1 MKKMQAT
8 IIAASLALAAQA
20 GVYNIKPDTS
30 DDRVESPL
38 SVGMTRIGTIRP
50 RAAHE
55 IVDSNWTLGCEV
67 LDRDFANFE
76 EYKDNVE
83 PLGIKTIRLQGG
95 WAKCEKEKG
104 KYDFSWLD
112 KIIDYAR
119 AKGLNILL
127 ETDYGN
133 PIYEGGGGWA
143 GSALCGLP

>member
-67 LDRDFANFE
+67 LDRDFANFD
-76 EYKDNVE
+76 EYKRFLA
-83 PLGIKTIRLQGG
+83 PLGIKKIRLQAG
-95 WAKCEKEKG
+95 WAKCEREKG
-104 KYDFSWLD
+104 RYDFSWLD
-112 KIIDYAR
+112 HQVDFALANGIAPM
-119 AKGLNILL
+119 L
-127 ETDYGN
+127 ETGYGYRD
-133 PIYEGGGGWA
+133 ISSGTEFVGA
-143 GSALCGLP
+143 QELPL